1 MNPERYLGLISG
13 TSRDGV
19 DVAVVR
25 TEGAHLAVE
34 HTLTVPYPDSLRV
47 AIDALIQP
55 GRRPAMSRLEPLDR
69 SLGEFFAA
77 CALKALQPL
86 GLRAGDITAVGSHG
100 QTVWHEPEGP
110 NPVSIQLGHGPT
122 IAQCSGITTVYDF
135 RRADLAA
142 GGQGAPLAPL
152 LHEQLFRGPDAGA
165 VLNLGGIANL
175 TLLQGPEVYGFDTGP
190 ANCLLDLWVQEQRGL
205 PYDEEGRWA
214 ASGTVLP
221 ALLEQLLD
229 EPYFQRPAPKS
240 TGLEH
245 FNRAWLARR
254 LAAVDAAP
262 EDIQATLL
270 ALTVETVAAALEH
283 SSTVP
288 TSSLWVCGGGVHNR
302 AIMTALQ
309 QRLPGIRIA
318 STAAQG
324 VNPDALEA
332 LLFAWLARERLAGRP
347 LNTPPVTGAR
357 HAVLLGTIARAQDQ
371 GEL

>member
-1 MNPERYLGLISG
+1 MSAERYLGLISG

-25 TEGAHLAVE
+25 TEDPRLTVE
-34 HTLTVPYPDSLRV
+34 HTLTLPYPDSLRA

-55 GRRPAMSRLEPLDR
+55 GQRPAMSHLDPLDR

-86 GLRAGDITAVGSHG
+86 GLRARDITAIGSHG

-122 IAQCSGITTVYDF
+122 IARCSGITTVYDF
-135 RRADLAA
+135 RSADLAA

-152 LHEQLFRGPDAGA
+152 LHQQLFSGPDACA
-165 VLNLGGIANL
+165 ILNLGGIANL
-175 TLLQGPEVYGFDTGP
+175 TLLREQTVYGFDTGP
-190 ANCLLDLWVQEQRGL
+190 ANCLLDLWVQQQRGL

-214 ASGTVLP
+214 ASGTVQP
-221 ALLEQLLD
+221 ALLERLLE

-240 TGLEH
+240 TGLEQ
-245 FNRAWLARR
+245 FNRAWLTPR

-262 EDIQATLL
+262 GDVQATLL

-283 SSTVP
+283 SSTALP
-288 TSSLWVCGGGVHNR
+288 ASLWVCGGGVHNR
-302 AIMTALQ
+302 AIMTALR

-324 VNPDALEA
+324 VDPDALEA
-332 LLFAWLARERLAGRP
+332 LLFAWLARERLAGRF

-357 HAVLLGTIARAQDQ
+357 QSVQLGTIAPAQDQ
-371 GEL
+371 GVL